1 MIKAVALRDE
11 IVITPKSG
19 TRWSDEEKYILD
31 TYYPKGGIQGVL
43 DAFVR
48 IGIERSPDAVARM
61 ARSRK
66 LRTEKRRPRTRA
78 RNNPVMLTRPIT
90 SDTVE
95 IVTWFFQRGFSP
107 TSIAKELNRTTA
119 DVTKI
124 LKQESYI

>member
-1 MIKAVALRDE
+1 MGTVALRDE

-31 TYYPKGGIQGVL
+31 TCYPKGGIQEVL
-43 DAFVR
+43 DALAR

-66 LRTEKRRPRTRA
+66 LRTEKRRPRTYA
-78 RNNPVMLTRPIT
+78 CNNPVLLTRPIT
-90 SDTVE
+90 PDTVE

-107 TSIAKELNRTTA
+107 TSIAKELNRTAA

-124 LKQESYI
+124 LRQESYI

>member
-1 MIKAVALRDE
+1 MALRDE

-66 LRTEKRRPRTRA
+66 LRTEKRRPRTHT
-78 RNNPVMLTRPIT
+78 RNNPVLLTRPIT